1 MILHFSFY
9 TLLLILVGKKRNI
22 FVTISTFIKLDIGF
36 INLSIYK
43 ILLCMLNMLIIFFT
57 KLYNIT

>member
-1 MILHFSFY
+1 MIVHSCFY
-9 TLLLILVGKKRNI
+9 TLLLIMVGKKCDI

-36 INLSIYK
+36 IHLSIYK
-43 ILLCMLNMLIIFFT
+43 ILLCMLKMLIIFFT

>member
-1 MILHFSFY
+1 MILQFSFY

>member
-1 MILHFSFY
+1 MILQFSFY

-43 ILLCMLNMLIIFFT
+43 ILLCTLNMLIIFFT